1 MRIVIIA
8 LVFCLATCGKLRSQ
22 SPQKLQAELQ
32 KSNYGRALLH
42 LVELHSMAGGSVSE
56 LVDAIEELVN
66 DLEDGLEFLEFNF
79 QRRTNEHNALLV
91 QLNQQ
96 IQQAQI
102 DVSRSEDVIDNLLL
116 PRKEQLEVRIEN
128 LEEYQEQNRQKVD
141 EENLTREQEHEAYEA
156 QVAELNDA
164 TAAVD
169 DALALLSTLNNPSL
183 AQVKKFQNSLKKIE
197 QSIKPRSKMAPF
209 LKALITLASNQN
221 FSDQGVL
228 KQIVDVLNEFRNAI
242 VDSINDFSLQ
252 EVQDQENFE
261 ARIVQLDAEF
271 AEFQRQI
278 NAVNVDLTAT
288 LEKIDQVT
296 QFRDQRRLDQASYE
310 QQLQLENDLYADEVQ
325 IYNDTKNEFQREQA
339 ISEQALSLVKSVD
352 FSNIQ
357 V

>member
-1 MRIVIIA
+1 MRIVILI
-8 LVFCLATCGKLRSQ
+8 LLISLATCAKIKSQ

-32 KSNYGRALLH
+32 KTNYGRALLH

-56 LVDAIEELVN
+56 LLDAIEELVN
-66 DLEDGLEFLEFNF
+66 DLEDGLELLDFNF

-96 IQQAQI
+96 IQQAVI
-102 DVSRSEDVIDNLLL
+102 DVSRSDDVIENLLN
-116 PRKEQLEVRIEN
+116 PRKEQLELRIAT

-169 DALALLSTLNNPSL
+169 DALSLLSTLNNPSL

-197 QSIKPRSKMAPF
+197 SNIKPRSKMAPF

-228 KQIVDVLNEFRNAI
+228 TQIVDSLNEFRNAI
-242 VDSINDFSLQ
+242 VDSINDLSLQ
-252 EVQDQENFE
+252 EVQDQEEFE
-261 ARIVQLDAEF
+261 ARVDQLNAEY

-278 NAVNVDLTAT
+278 NALNVDLTAT
-288 LEKIDQVT
+288 LDKIDQVT
-296 QFRDQRRLDQASYE
+296 AFRDQRAADQASYE

-325 IYNDTKNEFQREQA
+325 IYTDTKNEFQREQA
-339 ISEQALSLVKSVD
+339 ISEQALQLVQSVD

>member
-8 LVFCLATCGKLRSQ
+8 LVICLATCAKLRSQ

-42 LVELHSMAGGSVSE
+42 LVELHSMAGGAVSE

-66 DLEDGLEFLEFNF
+66 DLEEGLEFLDFNF

-102 DVSRSEDVIDNLLL
+102 DVSRSEDVIENLLI

-128 LEEYQEQNRQKVD
+128 LEEYQAQNRQKVD

-228 KQIVDVLNEFRNAI
+228 SQIVNVLNEFRNAI
-242 VDSINDFSLQ
+242 VDSINDYSLQ

-271 AEFQRQI
+271 AEFQKQI
-278 NAVNVDLTAT
+278 NALNVDLTAT

-296 QFRDQRRLDQASYE
+296 AFRDQRRLDQATYE

-339 ISEQALSLVKSVD
+339 ISEQALSLVRSVD
-352 FSNIQ
+352 FTNIQ

>member
-1 MRIVIIA
+1 MRFLIIA
-8 LVFCLATCGKLRSQ
+8 LVICLATCAKLRSQ

-42 LVELHSMAGGSVSE
+42 LLELHSMAGGAVSE

-66 DLEDGLEFLEFNF
+66 DLDEGLQFLDFNF

-102 DVSRSEDVIDNLLL
+102 DVSRSEDLIENLLV
-116 PRKEQLEVRIEN
+116 PRKEQLEVRIET
-128 LEEYQEQNRQKVD
+128 LEEYQAQNRQKVD

-156 QVAELNDA
+156 QIAELNDA

-209 LKALITLASNQN
+209 LKALISLASNQN

-228 KQIVDVLNEFRNAI
+228 TQIVNTLNEFRNAI
-242 VDSINDFSLQ
+242 VDSINDLSLQ

-261 ARIVQLDAEF
+261 ARIVQLNAEF
-271 AEFQRQI
+271 AEFQKQI
-278 NAVNVDLTAT
+278 NALNVDLTAT

-296 QFRDQRRLDQASYE
+296 QFRDQRRLDQATYE

-339 ISEQALSLVKSVD
+339 ISEQALLLVRSAD
-352 FSNIQ
+352 FTNIQ